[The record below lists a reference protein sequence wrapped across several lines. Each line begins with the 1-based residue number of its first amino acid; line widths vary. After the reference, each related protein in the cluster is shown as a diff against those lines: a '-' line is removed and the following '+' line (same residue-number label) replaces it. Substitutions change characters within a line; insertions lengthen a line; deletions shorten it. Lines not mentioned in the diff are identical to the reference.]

1 MKYFKTLF
9 LLLSILFLSCDKWI
23 EELVPEHSFIYID
36 GTVYNNTTDKP
47 QSSGVL
53 VLEGYLLHLQ
63 KEDELVSTVTYKLN
77 QSGMFNFNETFYNDD
92 VTYFLLHIEDG
103 YGNTI
108 YSVIEKT
115 PFEKLSKGRYYR
127 DMIIKVTP

>member
-1 MKYFKTLF
+1 MKYFKTLV
-9 LLLSILFLSCDKWI
+9 LLLPILFLSCDKWI
-23 EELVPEHSFIYID
+23 EEIVPNHSFIYID
-36 GTVYNNTTDKP
+36 GIVYNTTTNKP

-92 VTYFLLHIEDG
+92 VTYFLLHTEDG

-108 YSVIEKT
+108 YSVIEKN

-127 DMIIKVTP
+127 DMVIKVTP